1 MTIDEMITHLEYS
14 DIKLDAET
22 QIIAALRAGQGMRG
36 ILHLIEDPRDYKQ
49 EAAAWDAA
57 TGGEK

>member
-22 QIIAALRAGQGMRG
+22 QIIAALRAGQAMRNT
-36 ILHLIEDPRDYKQ
+36 IKAANCFAHLVDD
-49 EAAAWDAA
+49 WDAA
-57 TGGEK
+57 TTGR

>member
-22 QIIAALRAGQGMRG
+22 QIIAALRAAERMRNS
-36 ILHLIEDPRDYKQ
+36 EDAFELRDA
-49 EAAAWDAA
+49 ELAWDAA
-57 TGGEK
+57 TKGD